1 MYENRIGDESGG
13 SKSYEINEVLS
24 STEGKRGYTKQ
35 EENSKDVSPKET
47 KNEKGNL
54 PVLIRCE

>member
-13 SKSYEINEVLS
+13 SKSYEINKVLS
-24 STEGKRGYTKQ
+24 SSEGKRGYTKE
-35 EENSKDVSPKET
+35 EENSMDVSSKKT

-54 PVLIRCE
+54 PVLIRF